1 MTIKVLLVDDSPTAR
16 KLLAHIVNGAADMEV
31 VGEAT
36 DGSQAIRLTQKLRP
50 DVILMDITMPKMNGM
65 EATQEI
71 MATHPTPIVMISAN
85 LRGREADI
93 AFQAI
98 SLGALTVMPK
108 PVGMGS
114 PDYAQQ
120 AARLISTLRNMAGV
134 RVIHHRSRA
143 TTPPTPTQPITAK
156 LRPAPA
162 PRPLNLSAGH
172 TVAAIAIVASTGG
185 PAALSEIV
193 RRLPAEFTTPV
204 FIVQHIAES
213 FTESL
218 LGWLAGITPL
228 RVTLPQAGQRPQPG
242 TIYLAPGGRHLHLLR
257 DLSFAFADHP
267 LTPHMPSGDELLNSV
282 AAAYGPQAVGVVL
295 TGMGADGARGLRKMF
310 DAGALTIAQD
320 EATSAVYGMPK
331 EAAALGAAQH
341 ILPLTDIPNALIQL
355 TLGEEIPR

>member
-1 MTIKVLLVDDSPTAR
+1 MSIKVLLVDDSPTAR
-16 KLLAHIVNGAADMEV
+16 KLLTHIVNNAEGMEV
-31 VGEAT
+31 IGEAT
-36 DGSQAIRLTQKLRP
+36 DGSQAVRLNQKLRP

-65 EATQEI
+65 EATEEI
-71 MATHPTPIVMISAN
+71 MGTQPTPIVMISAN

-114 PDYAQQ
+114 PEYGQQ
-120 AARLISTLRNMAGV
+120 AAKLVATLRNMAGV

-143 TTPPTPTQPITAK
+143 N
-156 LRPAPA
+156 RAPA
-162 PRPLNLSAGH
+162 ERAPAKSAPLPMPARPLSLSSSR
-172 TVAAIAIVASTGG
+172 TVEAIAIVSSTGG

-218 LGWLAGITPL
+218 LGWLAGLTPL
-228 RVTLPQAGQRPQPG
+228 RVTLAHAGQKPQPG
-242 TIYLAPGGRHLHLLR
+242 TIYLAPGGKHLHLRR
-257 DLSFAFADHP
+257 DLSFAFATQP
-267 LTPHMPSGDELLNSV
+267 VTSHMPSGDELLGSV
-282 AAAYGPQAVGVVL
+282 AAAYGSQAIGVVL

-341 ILPLTDIPNALIQL
+341 ILPLSDIPNALIQL
-355 TLGEEIPR
+355 TLGEEITR